1 MTAQF
6 LIGCGAG
13 FSGDR
18 IDAPIPVVR
27 DLVRRRRPSAIFFET
42 LGERTL
48 ALAQLRR
55 LEDPDEGHEPLLE
68 ELLRPVLAD
77 CLDADIAMIGNFGA
91 ANPAGAA
98 RRIAGLCAAAGFP
111 DAPIGVV
118 EGDEVTALAQAGR
131 LAPASLDSALQD
143 RPLICANAYL
153 GAEPLIAALAQ
164 GARILVTGRV
174 ADPSLAVA
182 PLAHH
187 FSWAP
192 ADCGRMATATL
203 AGHLLE
209 CGAQITGGYFADPG
223 WKDVPD
229 LHRAGFPI
237 AEVTAE
243 GGLTIG
249 KPADTGGL
257 VSEATVK
264 EQLLYE
270 IHDPSSYLTPD
281 VTLDM
286 TGVTLRAEGPDR
298 VAVFG
303 ARGRARPERLK
314 VTVSVDGGYLGEGEI
329 SYAGPNAV
337 GRARLA
343 LDVLARRVP
352 QHLRLRSDIIG
363 YRSVFADEGSAVA
376 DVAGDSGFPAGEDVR
391 ARIAVESDS
400 AQEAEAAVRE
410 VVALLC
416 CGPAGGGGART
427 QVRRRVHTWSATA
440 PRADVNAGVCVRV
453 APAWRWREASHD

>member
-18 IDAPIPVVR
+18 TDAPIPVVR
-27 DLVRRRRPSAIFFET
+27 ELARRGGPSAIFFET

-55 LEDPDEGHEPLLE
+55 LEDPGEGHEPLLE

-77 CLDADIAMIGNFGA
+77 CLAADIAVIGNFGA
-91 ANPAGAA
+91 ANPEGAA
-98 RRIAGLCAAAGFP
+98 RRIAGLCAAAGVP
-111 DAPIGVV
+111 DVPIGVI
-118 EGDEVTALAQAGR
+118 EGDEVTALVQAGK
-131 LAPASLDSALQD
+131 LTPVGIDASLHD

-153 GAEPLIAALAQ
+153 GAGPLMAALAQ

-187 FSWAP
+187 FGWDALDS
-192 ADCGRMATATL
+192 GRMATATL

-209 CGAQITGGYFADPG
+209 CGSQVTGGYFADPG
-223 WKDVPD
+223 WKEVPD
-229 LHRAGFPI
+229 PQSIGFPI
-237 AEVTAE
+237 AEITAD

-249 KPADTGGL
+249 KPAETGGL

-286 TGVTLRAEGPDR
+286 TGVTVRAEGPDR

-303 ARGRARPERLK
+303 ARGQARPECLK
-314 VTVSVDGGYLGEGEI
+314 VTVSVDGGYIGEGEI
-329 SYAGPNAV
+329 SYAGPNALA
-337 GRARLA
+337 RARLA
-343 LDVLARRVP
+343 LDVLAQRVP
-352 QHLRLRSDIIG
+352 QHLRLRRDLIG
-363 YRSVFADEGSAVA
+363 YRSVFADEAAKEG
-376 DVAGDSGFPAGEDVR
+376 GDEGAGFPESEDVR

-400 AQEAEAAVRE
+400 ARDAEAAVRE

-440 PRADVNAGVCVRV
+440 ARADVDAGVRVRV
-453 APAWRWREASHD
+453 APARRWQEAPHD

>member
-18 IDAPIPVVR
+18 TDAPIPVVR
-27 DLVRRRRPSAIFFET
+27 ELVRRGNPSAIFFET

-55 LEDPDEGHEPLLE
+55 LEDPGEGHEPLLE
-68 ELLRPVLAD
+68 ELLRPVLPD
-77 CLDADIAMIGNFGA
+77 CLAADIAVIGNFGA
-91 ANPAGAA
+91 ANPEGAA
-98 RRIAGLCAAAGFP
+98 RRIAGLCAAAGFS
-111 DAPIGVV
+111 DVPIGVV
-118 EGDEVTALAQAGR
+118 EGDEVTALVQAGK
-131 LAPASLDSALQD
+131 LTPVGIDPSLHD

-153 GAEPLIAALAQ
+153 GAEPLMVALAQ

-174 ADPSLAVA
+174 ADPSLVVA

-187 FSWAP
+187 FAWDP
-192 ADCGRMATATL
+192 ADSGRMATATL

-209 CGAQITGGYFADPG
+209 CGSQVTGGYFADPG

-229 LHRAGFPI
+229 PHSIGFPI
-237 AEVTAE
+237 AEVTAD
-243 GGLTIG
+243 GGVTIG

-257 VSEATVK
+257 VNEATVK

-286 TGVTLRAEGPDR
+286 TGVAVRADGLDR

-314 VTVSVDGGYLGEGEI
+314 VTVSVDGGYIGEGEI
-329 SYAGPNAV
+329 SYAGPNAIA
-337 GRARLA
+337 RARLA

-363 YRSVFADEGSAVA
+363 YRSVLADEGGAAGGVTAEDVFPVA
-376 DVAGDSGFPAGEDVR
+376 EDVR

-440 PRADVNAGVCVRV
+440 ARADVDPGVRVRV
-453 APAWRWREASHD
+453 ASARRWVETPHD